1 MRDLHG
7 YAHESIQRN
16 KECGWKKKG
25 VWGRDVVFVVLV
37 VPFVGVGTEQKWKE
51 KRKRR

>member
-7 YAHESIQRN
+7 YVHESIQRN

-25 VWGRDVVFVVLV
+25 VWGKDVVFVLV
-37 VPFVGVGTEQKWKE
+37 VLFVGVETEREWKK
-51 KRKRR
+51 KRKGR